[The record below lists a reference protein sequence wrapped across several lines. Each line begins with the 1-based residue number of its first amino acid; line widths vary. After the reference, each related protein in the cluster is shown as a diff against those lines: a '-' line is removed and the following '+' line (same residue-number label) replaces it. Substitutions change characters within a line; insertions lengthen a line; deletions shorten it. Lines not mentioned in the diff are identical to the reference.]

1 MPEDTGL
8 LHRRARER
16 VLNDGALVGDIAT
29 RVARA
34 LHLEGNNRTLGR
46 KIVGLALSELQ
57 KAPADAADA
66 ARDADDD
73 DDDGDDGED
82 DDDDATRRDATRG
95 RGRRGG
101 TNFGTRSHIR
111 LRL

>member
-66 ARDADDD
+66 ARDAAALAAFAL
-73 DDDGDDGED
+73 
-82 DDDDATRRDATRG
+82 ATRSFAQLPGDVVEEALHSVSRNATSRG
-95 RGRRGG
+95 QAYG
-101 TNFGTRSHIR
+101 
-111 LRL
+111 